1 MAFKVL
7 FPTSLSP
14 QELKTDFQQA
24 RDLGKVRLGQSGCY
38 FTRFAGTVCL
48 PWGHI
53 LQAWLRQEEVNANL
67 CCGRANFDQFFLMV
81 QDRDGTVHKGE
92 VVSKE
97 LGKEGLTLIS
107 QYQPGA
113 EIGYRKEA

>member
-1 MAFKVL
+1 MGFKVL
-7 FPTSLSP
+7 FPTPLS
-14 QELKTDFQQA
+14 QEELKQDYQQA
-24 RDLGKVRLGQSGCY
+24 RDLGKVRLGEHNCY
-38 FTRFAGTVCL
+38 FTRFSGNLSL
-48 PWGHI
+48 PYAHI
-53 LQAWLRQEEVNANL
+53 VRAWLRQEEVNANL

-97 LGKEGLTLIS
+97 LGKEGLALIS
-107 QYQPGA
+107 QYQPRV

>member
-1 MAFKVL
+1 MGFKVL
-7 FPTSLSP
+7 SPTSLS
-14 QELKTDFQQA
+14 QEALKQDFQQA

-38 FTRFAGTVCL
+38 FTRFSGNLCL
-48 PWGHI
+48 PYDHI
-53 LQAWLRQEEVNANL
+53 ARAWLRQEEVNDNL
-67 CCGRANFDQFFLMV
+67 CCGRAKFDQFFLMV
-81 QDRDGTVHKGE
+81 QDRDGTVNKGE